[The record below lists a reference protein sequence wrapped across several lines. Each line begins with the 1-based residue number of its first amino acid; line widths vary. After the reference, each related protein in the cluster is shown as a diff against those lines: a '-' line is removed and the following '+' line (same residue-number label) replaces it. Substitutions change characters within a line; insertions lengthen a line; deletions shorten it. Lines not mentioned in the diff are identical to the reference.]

1 MCTTWDHLTIW
12 ANLMEEFLELNNN
25 PRVENENRLSS
36 RPSVPTAMNELKEV
50 LCVACTNPPQVEP
63 PVFRTNGQN
72 ILGSPSNFSVTPYT
86 PSARSRPST
95 RFANLSSMYA
105 ACSNANLFSSIFKQ
119 VSTLRRYCTSELS
132 TSMPADQVIRTTV
145 SPTSMSIIK
154 KRYA

>member
-1 MCTTWDHLTIW
+1 
-12 ANLMEEFLELNNN
+12 MEEFLELNNN

-95 RFANLSSMYA
+95 SSTCLFAVA
-105 ACSNANLFSSIFKQ
+105 RKVK
-119 VSTLRRYCTSELS
+119 VSDTIENVKAGEDSGQGL
-132 TSMPADQVIRTTV
+132 
-145 SPTSMSIIK
+145 
-154 KRYA
+154 